1 MLAISARSLSKRY
14 GSLTAVDG
22 IDIAVES
29 GQIFGFLGPNGA
41 GKSTTIKM
49 LTTLIPP
56 TSGSLEVLGI
66 DALSSPLEIRKRI
79 GVILQQP
86 SYEPP
91 LSVERSI
98 ETYAMMWDV
107 PRRER
112 KERTRRILDEF
123 DLLDIRKRKM
133 DDLSIGQRR
142 RAQVAREFVHDTD
155 LLFLDEPTVGMD
167 PAARR
172 SLLDSLKR
180 RAQDGLTIFFT
191 THVLTEAEYTCDKT
205 AIINR
210 GRVFAVSTP
219 EELKRKFGRKKTITA
234 RLPIREGSV
243 LKLLAGVEGCRV
255 DLAASTEITI
265 NSVDPEE
272 TLLRI
277 LDILG
282 RHNVAIENLAVSPVS
297 LEDIFLDIVGG
308 NGAPGS

>member
-191 THVLTEAEYTCDKT
+191 THVLTEAEYICDKI

-234 RLPIREGSV
+234 RLPTREGSV

-265 NSVDPEE
+265 NSVEPEE